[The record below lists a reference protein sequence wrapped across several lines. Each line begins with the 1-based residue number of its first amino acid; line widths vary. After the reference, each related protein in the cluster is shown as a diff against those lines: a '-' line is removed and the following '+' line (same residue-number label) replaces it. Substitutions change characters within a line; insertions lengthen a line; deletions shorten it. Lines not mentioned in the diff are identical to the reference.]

1 MPDSPAPVE
10 LAERTEAL
18 LSELIGAYSEL
29 SALAGEHRAALARAD
44 AGAVEACAR
53 RQAAVA
59 QRIAGLDQQRETL
72 VAGRRSPT
80 LSALAEAAPE
90 PARARLLELARVAR
104 DLIARVHRE
113 YRVVQ
118 SATQSVLAHM
128 DGIVQQIA
136 RRLSHAGTY
145 GRAGRVDAGG
155 QMACGIDLRY

>member
-1 MPDSPAPVE
+1 MPHSPAPADLTERVE
-10 LAERTEAL
+10 SL
-18 LSELIGAYSEL
+18 LGELIGAYSEL
-29 SALAGEHRAALARAD
+29 AALAGEHRAALARAD

-59 QRIAGLDQQRETL
+59 QRVAALDQQRAAL
-72 VAGRRSPT
+72 VAGLPAPT
-80 LSALAEAAPE
+80 LRALAEAAPE
-90 PARARLLELARVAR
+90 PDRARLVSRAGVAR

-118 SATQSVLAHM
+118 AATQSLLAHM

-145 GRAGRVDAGG
+145 GRAGRVEGGQVAGG
-155 QMACGIDLRY
+155 LDLRY